1 MTRGLASVI
10 MCPESFQKENM
21 TRNIRIL
28 VVDGQPRTRASLRA
42 LLATW
47 PDVGEIREA
56 RSGVEA
62 LQVVE
67 SCCPDLVLMG
77 VRLPDLD
84 GLDATRLIKQRA
96 SHVKVIVLSSYAD
109 YEADALAAGADAFV
123 HKGEPPELL
132 LKALTAVAN
141 QPVALASCER

>member
-1 MTRGLASVI
+1 MS
-10 MCPESFQKENM
+10 
-21 TRNIRIL
+21 RNIRIL
-28 VVDGQPRTRASLRA
+28 IVDGQPRTRASLRA

-62 LQVVE
+62 LQVIE
-67 SCCPDLVLMG
+67 SYCPDLVLMG

-96 SHVKVIVLSSYAD
+96 SHIRVIVLSSYAD
-109 YEADALAAGADAFV
+109 YEVDARAAGADAFV

-132 LKALTAVAN
+132 LKALTAVVN
-141 QPVALASCER
+141 PVANLAPCGE